1 MTAPADTAPSAGNTP
16 SASNT
21 PSAGPREV
29 FGRWQ
34 QLMLSNDPGGLGQL
48 SSDDVIIETPF
59 APPGHPRRF
68 EGLGQFLAYARPRMA
83 ALPARF
89 EEFRNVV
96 VHDTANPQ
104 VIIAEYDLCGTVTT
118 TGEPA
123 AASFVAILTV
133 RDSEIVHWREYQD
146 TLGMAASLGQ
156 LPALL
161 ASLGVS

>member
-1 MTAPADTAPSAGNTP
+1 MTAPADAAPSAGNTP

-34 QLMLSNDPGGLGQL
+34 QLMLSNDPGALGQL

-83 ALPARF
+83 ALSPRL
-89 EEFRNVV
+89 EEVRNVV
-96 VHDTANPQ
+96 AHDPASPQ
-104 VIIAEYDLCGTVTT
+104 VVTAESAPCATFST
-118 TGEPA
+118 TGA
-123 AASFVAILTV
+123 LASASFVPSLTV
-133 RDSEIVHWREYQD
+133 RGSEIVHWRKY
-146 TLGMAASLGQ
+146 
-156 LPALL
+156 
-161 ASLGVS
+161 